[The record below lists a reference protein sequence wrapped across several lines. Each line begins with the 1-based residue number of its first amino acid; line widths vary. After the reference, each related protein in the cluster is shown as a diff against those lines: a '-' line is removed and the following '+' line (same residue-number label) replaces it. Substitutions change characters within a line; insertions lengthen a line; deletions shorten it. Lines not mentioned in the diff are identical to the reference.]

1 VLLCLTA
8 SHRTTSFDV
17 LEQLTVGAA
26 AVASTLGAHADIDG
40 AVVLSTCNRFE
51 VYLDTDATDAVEL
64 IANAAGL
71 DAGILRTSATQLHG
85 DAVAKHLFSV
95 SSGLESVVVGEDEIS
110 GQVSR
115 ALLDARDTGSTSPAL
130 EKLFQRATKTSR
142 GVKTQTALGGAGRSL
157 VRLALELV
165 SSRTADWA
173 ETRVLLVGTGQYAAT
188 TVVALRDRGAE
199 QISVFSPSGRALPF
213 ATKHTLEAEL
223 DLASALA
230 VADVVI
236 TCTSGAD
243 PVITPE
249 LLTAETRTVGAR
261 RMIVDLG
268 LPRNV
273 DPLVVGVAGVELLD
287 LETISLHAPLD
298 EITATADAREL
309 VGSAASEFAADV
321 AIAPAVVALRTHVLG
336 ILDAELARGRAATPE
351 AEAALRHFAGVLLH
365 GPSVRA
371 RELAVEGRAGD
382 VTAALETL
390 FGVQV
395 QAPAAAGEAAEPAT
409 A

>member
-1 VLLCLTA
+1 MLLCLTA

-17 LEQLTVGAA
+17 LEQLTVGAS
-26 AVASTLGAHADIDG
+26 AVASTLGAHADIAG

-64 IANAAGL
+64 IASAAGL
-71 DAGILRTSATQLHG
+71 DADILRSSATQLHG
-85 DAVAKHLFSV
+85 DSVAQHLFSV

-165 SSRTADWA
+165 SSRITDWA

-213 ATKHTLEAEL
+213 ATKHTLSAEV
-223 DLASALA
+223 DLALALTA
-230 VADVVI
+230 ADVVI
-236 TCTSGAD
+236 TCTSGAE

-249 LLTAETRTVGAR
+249 VLTAGAR

-309 VGSAASEFAADV
+309 VGSAASEFVADV

-371 RELAVEGRAGD
+371 RELALEGRASD

-395 QAPAAAGEAAEPAT
+395 EAPAAAGEAAEPAT

>member
-1 VLLCLTA
+1 MLLCLTA

-17 LEQLTVGAA
+17 LEKLSVGAP
-26 AVASTLGAHADIDG
+26 AVATTLGSNAGIDG

-51 VYLDTDATDAVEL
+51 VYIDADTTDAVEL
-64 IANAAGL
+64 IAEAAGL
-71 DAGILRTSATQLHG
+71 DVETLRSSATQLHG

-115 ALLDARDTGSTSPAL
+115 ALLDARRIGSTSPAL
-130 EKLFQRATKTSR
+130 EKLFQRASKTSR

-165 SSRTADWA
+165 SSRLTDWA

-188 TVVALRDRGAE
+188 TVAALRDRGAE
-199 QISVFSPSGRALPF
+199 QISVYSPSGRALPF
-213 ATKHTLEAEL
+213 ATKHALSAETEL
-223 DLASALA
+223 GAALA
-230 VADVVI
+230 GSDVVI

-249 LLTAETRTVGAR
+249 LLTAGR

-273 DPLVVGVAGVELLD
+273 DPLVTGVAGVELLD

-309 VGSAASEFAADV
+309 VGSAASEFAADE

-336 ILDAELARGRAATPE
+336 ILDAELARGRAASPE
-351 AEAALRHFAGVLLH
+351 AEAALRHFAGVLMH

-371 RELAVEGRAGD
+371 RELALEGRASD

-390 FGVQV
+390 FGIQV
-395 QAPAAAGEAAEPAT
+395 RPPVAAADESAT